1 MIMINTNHA
10 WPCQF
15 VRSINVSRVR
25 VFVCLMELPP
35 ITTRILSSPT
45 RPLSQPT
52 RLINDTLDGPEGPE
66 VRSTTHR
73 PTNDRVICL
82 NVRMAKPNVVV
93 ETDAAFPTIPTIPDR
108 VLMLAIRHAGGSPSV
123 ARLVMLMLIMVDV
136 VSVLL
141 LDSPLPINCE
151 N

>member
-1 MIMINTNHA
+1 MMVLMLEIVVIKMVSSAPTMAKWERPDAQVCIN
-10 WPCQF
+10 F
-15 VRSINVSRVR
+15 DLV
-25 VFVCLMELPP
+25 PP
-35 ITTRILSSPT
+35 NG
-45 RPLSQPT
+45 T
-52 RLINDTLDGPEGPE
+52 RLLFE
-66 VRSTTHR
+66 V
-73 PTNDRVICL
+73 
-82 NVRMAKPNVVV
+82 
-93 ETDAAFPTIPTIPDR
+93 DR